1 MQRPPP
7 RHTVPRCSARGF
19 SLVEL
24 LVGLA
29 VGLLAVAA
37 VATLFAAQLRE
48 QRALWLEARLMQDL
62 GGAADLIARDLRR
75 AGYWGDAAA
84 GVWTPGAAPRTN
96 PYAAAPLAA
105 ASDAVA
111 YAYSRD
117 ATENHAVDD
126 AERFGW
132 RLRDGAVELL
142 LGGGRWQALTDA
154 SLLTITDFSLTPSVE
169 EIDLSGLCVRP
180 CDAAAAAAGTCPPR
194 QQVRSM
200 ALRIAGRA
208 AGDARVTRAVEMR
221 VRLRNDLITGACAA

>member
-1 MQRPPP
+1 MRQPPP
-7 RHTVPRCSARGF
+7 CRTLPRRPARGF

-29 VGLLAVAA
+29 VGLFVVAA

-117 ATENHAVDD
+117 DAENHAVDD
-126 AERFGW
+126 DERFGW

-142 LGGGRWQALTDA
+142 LGGGHWQALTDA
-154 SLLTITDFSLTPSVE
+154 SLLTVTDFTLTPSVE
-169 EIDLSGLCVRP
+169 EIDLSGLCARP
-180 CDAAAAAAGTCPPR
+180 CDATAAAAGTCPPR
-194 QQVRSM
+194 QQVRSL
-200 ALRIAGRA
+200 ALRLAGRA
-208 AGDARVTRAVEMR
+208 AGDARVTRAVELR
-221 VRLRNDLITGACAA
+221 VRLRNDAVVGTCAA